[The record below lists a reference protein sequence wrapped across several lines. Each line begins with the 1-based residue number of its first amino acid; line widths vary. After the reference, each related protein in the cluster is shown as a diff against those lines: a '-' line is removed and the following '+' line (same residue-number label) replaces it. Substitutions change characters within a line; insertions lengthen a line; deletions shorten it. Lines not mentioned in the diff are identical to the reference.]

1 MAFIKSRFTVLWMV
15 GLVFI
20 LIYVYTSWQAH
31 HPLPVWQDGQD
42 SNWSCNSW
50 VHPLPVWQDGQDS
63 NWSRNSWVRVNSD
76 TQVFSAYFE
85 ERKTRYHFGKAVVI
99 FGIQHISDTSTFYC
113 LIDLGHQKTC
123 LKRPVTKYLIN
134 TITSSIFFL
143 EYCYVCQ
150 TSSEECPLRVALS
163 MNSNCTHSSPWVP
176 ITYSKHDG
184 DMKTFGVCI
193 QTPVFA
199 VQNPQSVVEAIE
211 ILRLLGAEHFT
222 LYIHSITAWVM
233 DVLETYAEEGLVEIV
248 NWRIGHPFNESVH
261 YYGENSCMNE
271 CIYRNMYKV
280 KYLVFVD
287 LDEVIVPQK
296 ASNWSEMMKGLDQPT
311 RGSFEFRNVFYYKP
325 SKATEY
331 ISCDHSQHKFEIPRV
346 ISYTSRSNVVEDYE
360 YRSKIIIK
368 PPVTVRIG
376 VHLPFEHLSGYSV
389 YHVPSEVGLV
399 HHYRF
404 PALYENRAKS
414 PDHRMNDF
422 HSPLLTAVKQKFC
435 LH

>member
-1 MAFIKSRFTVLWMV
+1 MRDKPAFIKARFTVLSIV
-15 GLVFI
+15 GLAFI
-20 LIYVYTSWQAH
+20 LTYVYTSWQAFHHHH
-31 HPLPVWQDGQD
+31 HPRPVR
-42 SNWSCNSW
+42 
-50 VHPLPVWQDGQDS
+50 QDGQDS

-76 TQVFSAYFE
+76 TQVFSAYYE
-85 ERKTRYHFGKAVVI
+85 ERKTRYHLGKAVVI
-99 FGIQHISDTSTFYC
+99 FGIQNVSDTSTFYC
-113 LIDLGHQKTC
+113 LIDLGHQKSC

-134 TITSSIFFL
+134 AITSSIFL

-150 TSSEECPLRVALS
+150 ASSEELPLHVALS

-211 ILRLLGAEHFT
+211 IHRLLGAEHFT
-222 LYIHSITAWVM
+222 LYIHSVTARVM

-248 NWRIGHPFNESVH
+248 NWRIGRPFNESVY

-325 SKATEY
+325 SKAAEY

-389 YHVPSEVGLV
+389 YRVPSEVGLV

>member
-1 MAFIKSRFTVLWMV
+1 MRDKPAFIKARFTVLLIV
-15 GLVFI
+15 GLAFI
-20 LIYVYTSWQAH
+20 LTYVYTSWQAFHHHH
-31 HPLPVWQDGQD
+31 HPRPVRQG
-42 SNWSCNSW
+42 
-50 VHPLPVWQDGQDS
+50 GQDS

-99 FGIQHISDTSTFYC
+99 FGIQNVSDTSTFYC
-113 LIDLGHQKTC
+113 LIDLGHHKSC

-134 TITSSIFFL
+134 AITSSIFL

-150 TSSEECPLRVALS
+150 TSSEELPLRVALS

-211 ILRLLGAEHFT
+211 MHRLLGAEHFT
-222 LYIHSITAWVM
+222 LYIHSVTARVM

-248 NWRIGHPFNESVH
+248 NWRIGRPFNESVY

-296 ASNWSEMMKGLDQPT
+296 ASSWSEMMKGLDQPT

-325 SKATEY
+325 SKAAEY
-331 ISCDHSQHKFEIPRV
+331 ISCDHAQRKFEIPRV

-389 YHVPSEVGLV
+389 YRVPSEVGLV

-414 PDHRMNDF
+414 PDHRMKDF